1 MNTIMN
7 VLKLV
12 AAVAVCFV
20 PAAIGSF
27 FPPGAWYESLAKP
40 AYHPP
45 DWLFGPVWT
54 VLYAMQGV
62 ALFLVWRQG
71 WSRRSVRLAII
82 VFFVQLALN
91 ALWTPVF
98 FGAQWI
104 GGAAVVIVVLWL
116 AILVTIERFRRV
128 SVAAALLLVPYMLWV
143 SFAAVLN
150 FHLWALN
157 A

>member
-1 MNTIMN
+1 LAIQ

-12 AAVAVCFV
+12 VALGICFV

-27 FPPGAWYESLAKP
+27 FPPGAWYEALNKP
-40 AYHPP
+40 VYHPP
-45 DWLFGPVWT
+45 NWVFGPVWT

-62 ALFLVWRQG
+62 ALYLVWRQG
-71 WSRRSVRLAII
+71 LARRSVRVAAV
-82 VFFVQLALN
+82 VFLVQLGLN

-98 FGAQWI
+98 FGAQSI
-104 GGAAVVIVVLWL
+104 GGALAVIVVLWL
-116 AILVTIERFRRV
+116 AILLTLERFRRV
-128 SVAAALLLVPYMLWV
+128 SVAAALLLVPYLLWV

-150 FHLWALN
+150 IHLWALN